1 MRLTLLAAVLP
12 LLAGPALA
20 QDRLP
25 PLASDQ
31 LTPEQQ
37 AASEAFL
44 AARKV
49 PVFGPF
55 VPLLRSPELMTSAR
69 AMGDYLRYR
78 SALPQRISE
87 FVILVTAREWT
98 QDLEWKIHQPIA
110 LKVGVLPETVQAI
123 AEGRRP
129 EHMSDEEAA
138 AWSFS
143 TELHHN
149 RSVSDATYA
158 AALAKFGEKGVMDLA
173 GINGYYTM
181 LAMAVNVARTPS
193 GQGAPPLPRLPN

>member
-25 PLASDQ
+25 PLAPDQ
-31 LTPEQQ
+31 LTPEQH

-69 AMGDYLRYR
+69 SMGDYLRYR

-110 LKVGVLPETVQAI
+110 LKVGVPPETVQAI

-129 EHMSDEEAA
+129 GNMSDEEAA

-158 AALAKFGEKGVMDLA
+158 EALAKFGEKGVMDLA

-193 GQGAPPLPRLPN
+193 GQGVPPLPRLPD